1 LPLRKNF
8 ASERVAVAY
17 STSLEQFFHLYRVIK
32 LRLIFMK
39 VVANS
44 CNSSRRQRFVR
55 EVCQKF
61 VKNGISENISQK
73 FLECSC
79 QRVQPV
85 TPAGI
90 KRPRR
95 RRL

>member
-1 LPLRKNF
+1 MPLRKNF

-61 VKNGISENISQK
+61 VKMELVKTFLKNSLNAAANESSQ
-73 FLECSC
+73 LH
-79 QRVQPV
+79 
-85 TPAGI
+85 
-90 KRPRR
+90 PRE
-95 RRL
+95 LSGPDAAD